1 MPIIAT
7 DADLLRLRARVRSV
21 RLGPDDRNYEFH
33 LPDLDERTNNRFTIL
48 LTDSMNACG
57 CSTGSL
63 LMALCAAGSTA
74 YYFLTGGTLAGAT
87 LQDGLLFIGWAAGGA
102 VLGKVIGLAHARW
115 KMLRIV
121 RYALTRRPISHHP
134 YQSLSQEEE
143 PWEESV
149 AKPRNG

>member
-7 DADLLRLRARVRSV
+7 DADLLRLRARLHSL
-21 RLGPDDRNYEFH
+21 RLGFDDRNYEFH
-33 LPDLDERTNNRFTIL
+33 LPYLDERTNNRFTIL
-48 LTDSMNACG
+48 LNDSMNACG

-63 LMALCAAGSTA
+63 LMALCVAGSTA
-74 YYFLTGGTLAGAT
+74 YYFLAGDTLGNAT
-87 LQDGLLFIGWAAGGA
+87 PQDGLLLIGWGA
-102 VLGKVIGLAHARW
+102 TGAILGKIIGLAHARW

-121 RYALTRRPISHHP
+121 RYALTRRPISHQP

-143 PWEESV
+143 QWEESV